1 MVLEPH
7 HISAGQHERSPD
19 DAGTNL
25 VLVPDRTLER
35 LLADQPVRGS
45 NDQYVEQRSH
55 WIKDIRDNA
64 ERVPC
69 LLLVVTVRER
79 RRSCGDG

>member
-7 HISAGQHERSPD
+7 HINAVQHERSPD
-19 DAGTNL
+19 DAGTTL
-25 VLVPDRTLER
+25 VLVSDRTFER
-35 LLADQPVRGS
+35 LLADQPVRGA

-55 WIKDIRDNA
+55 WIKDIRSNA
-64 ERVPC
+64 ERVTC
-69 LLLVVTVRER
+69 LLLVVAVRER